1 MMRVNKNRIRVDHDD
16 EPVFT
21 ELDWKILYAQM
32 EMLHAFWDARLKLSY
47 KERETLPP
55 ASRRS
60 SSSGRT

>member
-1 MMRVNKNRIRVDHDD
+1 MRRVRVDHDD

-21 ELDWKILYAQM
+21 KLDWKILYAQM

-55 ASRRS
+55 ADKPNHSNQ
-60 SSSGRT
+60 TP